1 MNQTWSE
8 MTLNYQKIMKR
19 YPKPN
24 GTVGGLIPDY
34 EMFPSLDEKNL
45 PRWSR
50 ASCVP
55 KQYISFEILKIEE
68 EEEEG
73 R

>member
-24 GTVGGLIPDY
+24 GTVGSSIPDY
-34 EMFPSLDEKNL
+34 EMFPSLDEKTYLGGHMPLVFQNNIFL
-45 PRWSR
+45 
-50 ASCVP
+50 
-55 KQYISFEILKIEE
+55 LKN
-68 EEEEG
+68 
-73 R
+73 